1 MLSVFYCWS
10 SSLTS
15 VCCVA
20 DMLLVTQ
27 LHCLPSLH
35 NSVNG
40 VVYCQ
45 FRNTVWSPFVG
56 TLLTL
61 IIDECLLNRTILFQ
75 AKGCG
80 ALHVIQN
87 TACLPICSTKSDSG
101 SFSNHGLAHAPCPNN
116 KTNWWVQACAMKNS
130 VVVMVAVHCDL
141 WVSMNGARKCVDLNK
156 MVMQFISFSASFS

>member
-1 MLSVFYCWS
+1 
-10 SSLTS
+10 
-15 VCCVA
+15 
-20 DMLLVTQ
+20 MLLVTQ

-40 VVYCQ
+40 VVYYQ

-87 TACLPICSTKSDSG
+87 TACLPICSTK
-101 SFSNHGLAHAPCPNN
+101 FLTVEVFQIMVLHMLL
-116 KTNWWVQACAMKNS
+116 VQIIKQNDECWH
-130 VVVMVAVHCDL
+130 VP
-141 WVSMNGARKCVDLNK
+141 
-156 MVMQFISFSASFS
+156 